1 METCIIGLT
10 GSIGTGKSTVS
21 TIFKQQG
28 IAVVDADIGAR
39 EVVKPGTIGL
49 KKIVKT
55 FGKEILFSDGTLDRK
70 KLGEIIF
77 SDPFKRQKLDELL
90 SDLIYKWIIAEKQ
103 RQIVEGQKMIVL
115 DIPILFEGKYEK
127 EVDKIIVVAL
137 TKQKQVEKIMKRD
150 NITKKQANK
159 KIKSQ
164 QSITSKILRAD
175 YVIDNNGTRE
185 NTEIQVLN
193 WLNSIEASTPSF

>member
-77 SDPFKRQKLDELL
+77 SDPFKRQKLEELL

-103 RQIVEGQKMIVL
+103 RQIVAGQKMIVL
-115 DIPILFEGKYEK
+115 DIPLLFEGKYEK

-137 TKQKQVEKIMKRD
+137 TKQKQVERIMKRD

>member
-115 DIPILFEGKYEK
+115 DIPLLFEGKYEK

-137 TKQKQVEKIMKRD
+137 TKQKQVERIMKRD